1 MTGLI
6 AGAMLPERTNPSPF
20 YMDQPRQSGSVRQ
33 VIKSKNKTVLLR
45 GHVDIDV
52 RALGARISQL
62 RELKGLSLGA
72 LAEAAGGMAKSYLS
86 KVERGE
92 VENPGL
98 KTLSAIA
105 RALDVTVADLL
116 SPAAS
121 SSRGKEGDALLAKEA
136 TYEQIMANLPPGL
149 ADYIQQ
155 MKRNGQAVPPEIVK
169 ALALVQFRGKRPEK
183 PEDWRFLHDAM
194 MRSIP

>member
-1 MTGLI
+1 MQL
-6 AGAMLPERTNPSPF
+6 
-20 YMDQPRQSGSVRQ
+20 
-33 VIKSKNKTVLLR
+33 
-45 GHVDIDV
+45 DV
-52 RALGARISQL
+52 RALGARIGQL

-72 LAEAAGGMAKSYLS
+72 LAEAAGGMAKSYLA

-116 SPAAS
+116 APVAS
-121 SSRGKEGDALLAKEA
+121 SPRGPAGEALLAEDAKYA
-136 TYEQIMANLPPGL
+136 QITSNLPPGL
-149 ADYIQQ
+149 GEYLQ
-155 MKRNGQAVPPEIVK
+155 MMKQNGQPVPPEIVK

-194 MRSIP
+194 MRSLS